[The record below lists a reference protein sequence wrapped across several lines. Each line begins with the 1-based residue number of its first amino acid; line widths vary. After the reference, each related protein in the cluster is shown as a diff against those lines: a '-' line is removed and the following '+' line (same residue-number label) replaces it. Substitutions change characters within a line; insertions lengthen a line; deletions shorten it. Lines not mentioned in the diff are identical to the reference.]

1 MKIRSHTSTLFAC
14 LTVLPACVLDFGPRI
29 RGSGVAATETRQVD
43 SFTRVHLRGAADI
56 VAQVAPE
63 TLVEVSGDDNLLPYV
78 VTRIEGDTL
87 VIEMERGNNYSFERG
102 LEVRLSAPCIK
113 GISIS
118 GSGEVDVA
126 GVHGEA
132 FEARISGSG
141 DFRAAGAVD
150 HLEASISGSGDMR
163 LYDLVAREAVLR
175 ISGSGDMR
183 VHVTEDIDAR
193 VSGSGDISYRGDP
206 RTSLEVSG
214 SGDIRR
220 DR

>member
-1 MKIRSHTSTLFAC
+1 
-14 LTVLPACVLDFGPRI
+14 
-29 RGSGVAATETRQVD
+29 
-43 SFTRVHLRGAADI
+43 
-56 VAQVAPE
+56 
-63 TLVEVSGDDNLLPYV
+63 
-78 VTRIEGDTL
+78 
-87 VIEMERGNNYSFERG
+87 MERGNNYSFERG
-102 LEVRLSAPCIK
+102 LGVRLSAPCIE

-126 GVHGEA
+126 GVHGAA

-141 DFRAAGAVD
+141 GFRAAGAVD

-175 ISGSGDMR
+175 IAGSGDMR